1 MCALTHV
8 FQKERLTEDIMSNV
22 ASRILV
28 TAVSTFAAGLAVG
41 LLVSPH
47 SGSENRRLIA
57 ARVKEQSK
65 KMEDQLKEMEGRFEE
80 LEKHIVETGTE
91 VTERLKASA
100 SDAINQLKGEDVSDE
115 WSVDDSEVA
124 ADLKRMPRK

>member
-1 MCALTHV
+1 
-8 FQKERLTEDIMSNV
+8 MSNV

-41 LLVSPH
+41 LLISPH

-57 ARVKEQSK
+57 SRVKEQSK
-65 KMEDQLKEMEGRFEE
+65 KLEDQLKDIEARFED

-91 VTERLKASA
+91 VTERLKSSA
-100 SDAINQLKGEDVSDE
+100 SDAINQFKGDDVDD
-115 WSVDDSEVA
+115 WSVDKTEVA